1 MKTSALPAALLL
13 TLAGIVPPPALHA
26 DTADPLIARQV
37 IGTWNG
43 YAKGFERSVECRANG
58 VFIVRLRPVDL
69 PFSLYA
75 DAYEYQGTWKVVDG
89 KFYSTVV
96 LSNFPGAK
104 PGTTYQHPILRL
116 TSDIFRTTREEGGA
130 IEFNRCYLCDHDFAG
145 WTMSSP
151 ASVATQA
158 PAAGDIPLATA
169 TVGSQAAR

>member
-1 MKTSALPAALLL
+1 MKASVLTSALLL
-13 TLAGIVPPPALHA
+13 TLAGMVSPPALRA

-58 VFIVRLRPVDL
+58 VFIVRLRPTDL

-89 KFYSTVV
+89 KFYSTVL
-96 LSNFPGAK
+96 LSNFPGVK

-151 ASVATQA
+151 GPMAQTQRAGADALAATT
-158 PAAGDIPLATA
+158 AAGP
-169 TVGSQAAR
+169 SAR